1 MMKRKNVLF
10 VMIMLL
16 IMCLVGCGNSETLGE
31 NNSCENEMFENKT
44 PEDIQF
50 ILDREVFY
58 LKEESPTTYSNFV
71 HDIDILTSYKENW
84 TFEQFLNDD
93 YFEDINW
100 TTNEFDDEQ
109 KTITF
114 SGTSTKTLDKAKV
127 TIVFYIQ
134 EQAAVPLI
142 WSIEIS
148 GDESTGSMAI
158 QDYID
163 MGLNS
168 TEALFAIDTSASC
181 TIAIL
186 CEQNTTKENDS
197 LQSGTSITQENSSS
211 GNGTTNDYY
220 LNEQGYLVDKVTE
233 FETQTFE
240 EYVVKYPILN
250 EGVDEVVVY
259 EFDTYDNIHVVLD
272 ASNVYQ
278 QVSLDE
284 MGDYGDVQLEQVAP
298 GRDIAYMFDGER
310 YYIEDYTINLLTIS
324 KPINGN

>member
-1 MMKRKNVLF
+1 MKRRTVFF

-31 NNSCENEMFENKT
+31 NNSRENEMFENKT
-44 PEDIQF
+44 SEDIQF

-71 HDIDILTSYKENW
+71 HDIDVLTSYKENW

-100 TTNEFDDEQ
+100 TTSEFDDEQ

-114 SGTSTKTLDKAKV
+114 SGTSTETLDKAKV

-134 EQAAVPLI
+134 EQATVPLI
-142 WSIEIS
+142 WSIEIR

-186 CEQNTTKENDS
+186 CERNTPKENDS
-197 LQSGTSITQENSSS
+197 LQSETPITQENSSS
-211 GNGTTNDYY
+211 SNGTTNDYY

-233 FETQTFE
+233 FETQTFG

-259 EFDTYDNIHVVLD
+259 EFDTYDNVHIVLD

-278 QVSLDE
+278 QINLDE
-284 MGDYGDVQLEQVAP
+284 IGDYGDVQLEQIAP

-324 KPINGN
+324 KPINNN